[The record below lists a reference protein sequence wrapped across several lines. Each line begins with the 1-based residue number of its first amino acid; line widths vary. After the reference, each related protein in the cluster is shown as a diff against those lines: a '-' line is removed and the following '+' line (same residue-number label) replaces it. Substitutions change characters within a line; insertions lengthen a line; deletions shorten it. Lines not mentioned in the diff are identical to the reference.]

1 MGMWGRKKAG
11 IEREQIW
18 GQRPLLGVLEPW
30 HRPMLGQIRT
40 KFPLLEWGLALWGP
54 WMGRFAALRWPQIS
68 NSRNLMSMVWLI
80 ENNLTEGSTFERGAL
95 SIWAEI
101 RKKGNLTKNQ
111 FINIGLYLMK
121 SLTKTLQDCG
131 ERRLGVRAI

>member
-1 MGMWGRKKAG
+1 MWGRKKAG

-18 GQRPLLGVLEPW
+18 GQRPLLGVVEPW

-40 KFPLLEWGLALWGP
+40 GFPLLEWGLALWGP

-80 ENNLTEGSTFERGAL
+80 ENNLTKEAPLKEVR
-95 SIWAEI
+95 
-101 RKKGNLTKNQ
+101 
-111 FINIGLYLMK
+111 YLFK
-121 SLTKTLQDCG
+121 Q
-131 ERRLGVRAI
+131 RLGRRGI

>member
-40 KFPLLEWGLALWGP
+40 GFPLLEWGLALWGL

-80 ENNLTEGSTFERGAL
+80 ENNLTKEAPLKEVR
-95 SIWAEI
+95 
-101 RKKGNLTKNQ
+101 
-111 FINIGLYLMK
+111 YLFK
-121 SLTKTLQDCG
+121 Q
-131 ERRLGVRAI
+131 RLGRRGI

>member
-18 GQRPLLGVLEPW
+18 GQRPLLGVVEPW

-40 KFPLLEWGLALWGP
+40 GFPLLKWGLALWGL

-80 ENNLTEGSTFERGAL
+80 ENNLAEGSTFVRGAL

-101 RKKGNLTKNQ
+101 RERGNLIKNQ
-111 FINIGLYLMK
+111 FMNIIGLYLMK
-121 SLTKTLQDCG
+121 SLTKTLKIVENGDW
-131 ERRLGVRAI
+131 V